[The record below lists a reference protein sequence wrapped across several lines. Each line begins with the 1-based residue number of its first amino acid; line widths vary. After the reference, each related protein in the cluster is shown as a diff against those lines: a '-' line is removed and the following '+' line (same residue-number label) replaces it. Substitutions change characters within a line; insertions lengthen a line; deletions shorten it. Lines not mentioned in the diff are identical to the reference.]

1 MADSYDFESPDFFTT
16 GTVGTP
22 GRRVFYLQAREG
34 GRVVT
39 LKLEKEQ
46 IGALAEYLAKLLAD
60 LPAPGPL
67 PQDMA
72 LLEPVAEAWVV
83 GSLGVA
89 YDETADRI
97 LIVAEELTE
106 EAEDDEDD
114 EEDEEEGEGEGEE
127 RAEAEPPERAAPT
140 EAEESPD
147 TAKARFRLTR
157 PQAAAFVERGRSARA
172 VGPAHLPHLRPAH
185 RSRRSSLPGHQ
196 RARPALSPRRARDMS
211 KGPTALDLLSRG
223 DIEVKGRL
231 PASSN
236 ITLLV
241 ECALKG
247 ATALGG
253 LQAAQGRAP
262 AVGLRAGA
270 VEARDRRL
278 SPLRDAGL
286 GARAPDGAA
295 RGAAR

>member
-22 GRRVFYLQAREG
+22 GRRVFYLQARQN
-34 GRVVT
+34 GRVVS

-46 IGALAEYLAKLLAD
+46 VGALAEYLAKLLAD

-106 EAEDDEDD
+106 EAE
-114 EEDEEEGEGEGEE
+114 EEEEEEEEEEGEE
-127 RAEAEPPERAAPT
+127 RAEPEPSGGAAAP
-140 EAEESPD
+140 EPEESPD

-157 PQAAAFVERGRSARA
+157 PQAAAFVERGRALVQSGRPICRTC
-172 VGPAHLPHLRPAH
+172 GLPI
-185 RSRRSSLPGHQ
+185 
-196 RARPALSPRRARDMS
+196 D
-211 KGPTALDLLSRG
+211 
-223 DIEVKGRL
+223 
-231 PASSN
+231 
-236 ITLLV
+236 
-241 ECALKG
+241 
-247 ATALGG
+247 
-253 LQAAQGRAP
+253 
-262 AVGLRAGA
+262 
-270 VEARDRRL
+270 
-278 SPLRDAGL
+278 
-286 GARAPDGAA
+286 PDGHPCPGTNGHV
-295 RGAAR
+295 RH

>member
-22 GRRVFYLQAREG
+22 GRRVFYLQARQNG
-34 GRVVT
+34 GVVS

-46 IGALAEYLAKLLAD
+46 VGALAEYLAKLLAD

-106 EAEDDEDD
+106 EAE
-114 EEDEEEGEGEGEE
+114 EEEEEEEEEGEE
-127 RAEAEPPERAAPT
+127 RAEPEPSEGAAPAEP
-140 EAEESPD
+140 EESPD

-157 PQAAAFVERGRSARA
+157 PQAAAFVERGRALVQSGRPICRTC
-172 VGPAHLPHLRPAH
+172 GLPI
-185 RSRRSSLPGHQ
+185 
-196 RARPALSPRRARDMS
+196 D
-211 KGPTALDLLSRG
+211 
-223 DIEVKGRL
+223 
-231 PASSN
+231 
-236 ITLLV
+236 
-241 ECALKG
+241 
-247 ATALGG
+247 
-253 LQAAQGRAP
+253 
-262 AVGLRAGA
+262 
-270 VEARDRRL
+270 
-278 SPLRDAGL
+278 
-286 GARAPDGAA
+286 PDGHPCPGTNGHV
-295 RGAAR
+295 RH

>member
-22 GRRVFYLQAREG
+22 GRRVFYLQARQN
-34 GRVVT
+34 GRVVS

-46 IGALAEYLAKLLAD
+46 VGALAEYLAKLLAD

-106 EAEDDEDD
+106 EAEEEE
-114 EEDEEEGEGEGEE
+114 EEDEEEEGEE
-127 RAEAEPPERAAPT
+127 RAEPEPSGGAAAP
-140 EAEESPD
+140 EPEESPD

-157 PQAAAFVERGRSARA
+157 PQAAAFVERGRALVQSGRPICRTC
-172 VGPAHLPHLRPAH
+172 GLPI
-185 RSRRSSLPGHQ
+185 
-196 RARPALSPRRARDMS
+196 D
-211 KGPTALDLLSRG
+211 
-223 DIEVKGRL
+223 
-231 PASSN
+231 
-236 ITLLV
+236 
-241 ECALKG
+241 
-247 ATALGG
+247 
-253 LQAAQGRAP
+253 
-262 AVGLRAGA
+262 
-270 VEARDRRL
+270 
-278 SPLRDAGL
+278 
-286 GARAPDGAA
+286 PDGHPCPGTNGHV
-295 RGAAR
+295 RH